1 MRKIILLG
9 FVMVGMILP
18 ACSGPIVVFSSD
30 RDGDEE
36 IYTLSSNGGIWM
48 QLTNNSD
55 DDWAPAFSADGSR
68 IAFSSDRDGNPE
80 IYIMNADGTGQIRV
94 TNHPDQDLEPK
105 FSPDGSSLVFWSDRD
120 AVSLGQFEIY
130 LLDLASGTVTR
141 LTDISLTENTTQ
153 NREPVFSPDGTKIAF
168 TSFRD
173 GNYDIYLMDADG
185 NNVQQLTT
193 DSATDQLP
201 SFSPDGNTIA
211 FVSARDLNL
220 EIYTMGID
228 GSHQTRITTTTDQ
241 DEGRPHF
248 NADGSQIVYASLID
262 MVNSEIFIMN
272 AGGTS
277 PVNMTNHSAWDDY
290 PMFVP

>member
-36 IYTLSSNGGIWM
+36 IYTLSSDGGIWM

-141 LTDISLTENTTQ
+141 LLISVSQKIPLKIESLYLVPTVRKSHSPLSAMETMTSTLWTQ
-153 NREPVFSPDGTKIAF
+153 MGIMSNSSPPIPLP
-168 TSFRD
+168 TSFPPSV
-173 GNYDIYLMDADG
+173 LM
-185 NNVQQLTT
+185 VT
-193 DSATDQLP
+193 P
-201 SFSPDGNTIA
+201 SRSCL
-211 FVSARDLNL
+211 R
-220 EIYTMGID
+220 GI
-228 GSHQTRITTTTDQ
+228 SI
-241 DEGRPHF
+241 
-248 NADGSQIVYASLID
+248 
-262 MVNSEIFIMN
+262 
-272 AGGTS
+272 
-277 PVNMTNHSAWDDY
+277 
-290 PMFVP
+290 